1 MIILGVNSYH
11 ADAAAALVVDG
22 QLIVAAEEERFCRV
36 KHWAGLPVQAVAACL
51 HDAGLTISQ
60 VDHIAINRDPHAH
73 LLKKAMVTFLSRPSL
88 GAIRDRLR
96 NASRI
101 RDIRQAL
108 EHALKV
114 PIGTIRAQLHHVEH
128 HRAHLASSFLVSP
141 FESSAVASVDGFG
154 DFVST
159 MIAQGEGSRL
169 TVLDQITFPHSLGLM
184 YLAIT
189 QYLGFSTYGDEYK
202 VMGLAAYGKPE
213 YLPALRRVLTLRSK
227 GRFELNMDFILHHS
241 EGVSMTWEDGAPVI
255 GRVFSDSLARLL
267 GPPRAKNEPVTARH
281 ENIAASL
288 QSLYEEAF
296 FHVLNHLY
304 EKTHRKD
311 LCLAGGC
318 ALNSVANGQIQSR
331 TPFERV
337 YIPPAPGDAGGAIG
351 AAYMVWCE
359 GFGHPRSFVM
369 DRADWGPTC
378 PEGDVTLEMHGRASE
393 FARAGCS
400 VERIQD
406 EAVLCRKTAAAI
418 AEGNVVGWFQGRMEW
433 GARALGHRSI
443 VADPRRSEMR
453 DILNSRIK
461 KRETFRPFAPS
472 ILEETVGDYFEQAC
486 VSPFMTMTYRVKPDM
501 QARIPAP
508 THVDGTCRIQTVSCR
523 TEPLYWQLIKE
534 FERLTSVPMILDTSF
549 NENEPI
555 VCTPKEAVDCFLR
568 TKMDVLSI
576 GPYLVKRVS

>member
-11 ADAAAALVVDG
+11 ADAAAAIVVDG
-22 QLIVAAEEERFCRV
+22 QLVVAAEEERFRRV

-60 VDHIAINRDPHAH
+60 VDHIAINRDPRAH
-73 LLKKAMVTFLSRPSL
+73 LLKKAMVTFLSRPSF
-88 GAIRDRLR
+88 GAIRDRIR

-101 RDIRQAL
+101 RDIRWAL
-108 EHALKV
+108 EHALEV

-141 FESSAVASVDGFG
+141 FESAAVASVDGFG

-169 TVLDQITFPHSLGLM
+169 TVLDQVTFPHSLGLA

-189 QYLGFSTYGDEYK
+189 QYLGFSSYGDEYK

-213 YLPALRRVLTLRSK
+213 YLPALRKVLRLKPK
-227 GRFELNMDFILHHS
+227 GRFELNMDFFLHHS
-241 EGVSMTWEDGAPVI
+241 EGVSMTWEDGAPAI
-255 GRVFSDSLARLL
+255 GRVFSDGFARLL
-267 GPPRAKNEPVTARH
+267 GPPREKNDPVTERH

-288 QSLYEEAF
+288 QALYEEAF

-304 EKTHRKD
+304 EKTRRKE

-318 ALNSVANGQIQSR
+318 ALNSVANGQIESR

-337 YIPPAPGDAGGAIG
+337 YVPPAPGDAGGAIG

-359 GFGHPRSFVM
+359 AFGRPRSFVM
-369 DRADWGPTC
+369 DRADWGPAC
-378 PEGDVTLEMHGRASE
+378 PEDDVTLEMQCRASE
-393 FARAGCS
+393 FALAGCS
-400 VERIQD
+400 VERIED
-406 EAVLCRKTAAAI
+406 EEVLCGKTAAAI

-443 VADPRRSEMR
+443 LADPRRPEMR
-453 DILNSRIK
+453 DILNFRIK

-472 ILEETVGDYFEQAC
+472 ILEETVGDYFGQAC
-486 VSPFMTMTYRVKPDM
+486 ASPFMTMTYRVKPDM
-501 QARIPAP
+501 QERIPAP
-508 THVDGTCRIQTVSCR
+508 THVDGTCRIQTVSRR
-523 TEPLYWQLIKE
+523 TEPLYWRLIKE
-534 FERLTSVPMILDTSF
+534 FERLTDVPMILDTSF

-568 TKMDVLSI
+568 TKMDVLTI
-576 GPYLVKRVS
+576 GPYLVRRIS